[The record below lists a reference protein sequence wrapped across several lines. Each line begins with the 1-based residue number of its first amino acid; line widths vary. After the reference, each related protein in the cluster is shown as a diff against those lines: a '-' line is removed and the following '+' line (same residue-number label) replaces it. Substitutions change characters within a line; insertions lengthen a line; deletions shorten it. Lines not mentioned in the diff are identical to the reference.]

1 MDLNLGTKS
10 RTTSRALHVSHS
22 AGPDLLR
29 ALAIL
34 LVMLWHLPPTATP
47 ALLTGLKP
55 FSWIG
60 VDLFFV
66 LSGFLIGTQLL
77 APIRSVVPAL
87 VLAIVIVLMGM
98 AIRFAIWNDV
108 IGAKLETG
116 EYKGLGFLYMKD
128 IYYPTYCRL
137 DGLVFGVLL
146 AAAKIFWPDI
156 WR

>member
-1 MDLNLGTKS
+1 MFIRRLKIRHRLFSGVDCATQGGSRIGGRGMDLNLGTKS

-77 APIRSVVPAL
+77 A
-87 VLAIVIVLMGM
+87 
-98 AIRFAIWNDV
+98 
-108 IGAKLETG
+108 
-116 EYKGLGFLYMKD
+116 
-128 IYYPTYCRL
+128 
-137 DGLVFGVLL
+137 
-146 AAAKIFWPDI
+146 
-156 WR
+156 